1 MLGPKSPSSARRKS
15 KFVATIRKVSMRQA
29 LKRKKKGSK
38 AEASE
43 KTLLHYYWP
52 DFVAR
57 A

>member
-1 MLGPKSPSSARRKS
+1 
-15 KFVATIRKVSMRQA
+15 MRQA